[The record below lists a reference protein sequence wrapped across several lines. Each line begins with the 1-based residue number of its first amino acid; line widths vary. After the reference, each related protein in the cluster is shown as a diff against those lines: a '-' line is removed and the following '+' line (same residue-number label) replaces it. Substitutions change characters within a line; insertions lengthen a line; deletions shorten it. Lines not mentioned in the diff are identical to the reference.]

1 MERETKAK
9 VVESVWGADFVQFLP
24 ALAVLPQSI
33 RKNRTNSTVSSKS
46 TEAKQLA
53 RQGIEQNLPP
63 KQTRR
68 PLLLILSLSFFYA
81 LYVCTWCK
89 FAKRTAITKQE

>member
-9 VVESVWGADFVQFLP
+9 VIESVWGADFVQFLP